1 LIAGACWSVPADAA
15 FPGRNGDIAYVGYAG
30 GRASSDVFTYDPTS
44 GESVR
49 LTRGPADVNDPAFS
63 PDGERIVYGRERR
76 NGDPSD
82 LWAMDADGSHR
93 VQLTSTPRDD
103 LDPTFSA
110 DGLKVAYT
118 VREKTFVIRADGRGK
133 PVLLSRELPD
143 QLGFEPSF
151 SPDGTKVAISGRGA
165 SATST
170 S

>member
-1 LIAGACWSVPADAA
+1 
-15 FPGRNGDIAYVGYAG
+15 
-30 GRASSDVFTYDPTS
+30 
-44 GESVR
+44 
-49 LTRGPADVNDPAFS
+49 
-63 PDGERIVYGRERR
+63 
-76 NGDPSD
+76 
-82 LWAMDADGSHR
+82 MDADGSHR

-110 DGLKVAYT
+110 DGSKVAYT

-133 PVLLSRELPD
+133 PVLLSRGLPD